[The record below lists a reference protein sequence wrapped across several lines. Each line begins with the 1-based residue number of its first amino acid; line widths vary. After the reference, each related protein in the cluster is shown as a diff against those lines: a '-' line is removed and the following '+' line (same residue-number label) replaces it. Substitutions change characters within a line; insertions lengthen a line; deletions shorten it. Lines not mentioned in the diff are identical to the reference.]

1 LKAAV
6 INGPGEI
13 KVIDKP
19 IPRPGRGEVLVK
31 VKYCGICGTDL
42 HAFSTG
48 FFPPGVTI
56 GHEFS
61 GVVAGAGQ
69 GCEDWSA
76 GERVTGNNNT
86 PCGSC
91 ATCLEGNDNLCP
103 EMRRLGIADNGA
115 LAEYLVVPAVSLY
128 RLPDSAPLDAAALA
142 EPVSVALHA
151 VYLSGCR
158 PEQKVLV
165 IGAGTIG
172 LIVLTLLKQ
181 RGLKEIAVVEPNQK
195 RAAIAAAMGAAMV
208 IDPRAGRL
216 NSEVDRFSSGRGAN
230 LVFEC
235 AGIPETISDACSL
248 AGAKGSVIAL
258 GICHQPVEI
267 SFLSL
272 VTREI
277 SIIPAF
283 SKKAAEFKE
292 AVDLIAGA
300 RIDLSPLISQVISL
314 DDVEEGFKNYRPENI
329 KVLVA
334 P

>member
-1 LKAAV
+1 MKATV
-6 INGPGEI
+6 IDGPGEI
-13 KVIDKP
+13 KLIDKP
-19 IPRPGRGEVLVK
+19 IPQPGPGEVLVK
-31 VKYCGICGTDL
+31 VAYCGICGTDL

-61 GVVAGAGQ
+61 GVVAGVGP
-69 GCEDWSA
+69 GCDDWPA
-76 GERVTGNNNT
+76 GERVTGCNNT
-86 PCGSC
+86 PCGKC
-91 ATCLEGNDNLCP
+91 PLCLEGNDNLCP
-103 EMRRLGIADNGA
+103 EMRRLGIADHGA
-115 LAEYLVVPAVSLY
+115 LAEYIVVPAVSLY
-128 RLPDSAPLDAAALA
+128 RLPESAPLEEAALA

-151 VYLSGCR
+151 VNLSVCR

-181 RGLKEIAVVEPNQK
+181 RGLKEIAVVEPSPK
-195 RAAIAAAMGAAMV
+195 RAAAASAMGAAAV
-208 IDPRAGRL
+208 IDPRTGRL
-216 NSEVDRFSSGRGAN
+216 SSEVDCFSGSRG
-230 LVFEC
+230 VGHIFEC

-248 AGAKGSVIAL
+248 AGAKGSVIML

-267 SFLSL
+267 NFLSL

-283 SKKAAEFKE
+283 SKKTAEFKE
-292 AVDLIAGA
+292 AVDLIAGGK
-300 RIDLSPLISQVISL
+300 IDLSPLISQVIPL

>member
-1 LKAAV
+1 MRAAV

-13 KVIDKP
+13 KVIEKP
-19 IPRPGRGEVLVK
+19 IPQPGRGEVLVK
-31 VKYCGICGTDL
+31 VKFCGICGTDL

-69 GCEDWSA
+69 GCEEWTA
-76 GERVTGNNNT
+76 GEKITGNNNT

-91 ATCLEGNDNLCP
+91 ATCLGGNDNLCP

-115 LAEYLVVPAVSLY
+115 LAEYLVVPAVSLH
-128 RLPDSAPLDAAALA
+128 RLPGKTPLNAAALA

-151 VYLSGCR
+151 VNLSGCR
-158 PEQKVLV
+158 PEQKVLI

-181 RGLKEIAVVEPNQK
+181 RGLKEIAVVEPNLS
-195 RAAIAAAMGAAMV
+195 RAAIAAQMGAVMV
-208 IDPRAGRL
+208 IDSRAGGL
-216 NSEVDRFSSGRGAN
+216 STAADRFSGGRGAN

-235 AGIPETISDACSL
+235 AGLPETISDACSL

-267 SFLSL
+267 NFLSL

-292 AVDLIAGA
+292 AVNLISAG
-300 RIDLSPLISQVISL
+300 RIDLLPLISQVISL

>member
-6 INGPGEI
+6 INSPGEI

-19 IPRPGRGEVLVK
+19 IPQPGRGEVLVK

-69 GCEDWSA
+69 GCEGWSA

-115 LAEYLVVPAVSLY
+115 LAEYLVIPAVSLY

-151 VYLSGCR
+151 VNLSGCR
-158 PEQKVLV
+158 LDQKVLI

-181 RGLKEIAVVEPNQK
+181 RGLKEIAVVEPNRD

-208 IDPRAGRL
+208 IDPRAGGL

-248 AGAKGSVIAL
+248 TGAKGSVIAL

-267 SFLSL
+267 NFLSL

-314 DDVEEGFKNYRPENI
+314 DDVEEGFKNYRPENV